1 MEVTLVRIASSED
14 CSGEKCFCELEVVD
28 RVRKS
33 LASFTFRFD
42 VRFSRLG
49 EGVDADSEGS
59 RSTGEFERER
69 SGLLIMVSSSTS
81 PYM

>member
-1 MEVTLVRIASSED
+1 MSVTLVRIAKLED
-14 CSGEKCFCELEVVD
+14 CSSDKSIDELEVVN

-33 LASFTFRFD
+33 LAFFTFQFD

-49 EGVDADSEGS
+49 EGVDGDGEGS

-69 SGLLIMVSSSTS
+69 SGLLIMASSSTR
-81 PYM
+81 